1 MKITKRMLREMIEE
15 ESKILDEN
23 VVDQTM
29 DEITAAVG
37 KLLNYADHREVSEAL
52 IELANQI
59 MNEEG

>member
-1 MKITKRMLREMIEE
+1 MKLTKKLLHEMIEE

-37 KLLNYADHREVSEAL
+37 KLLNYADHREVSKAL
-52 IELANQI
+52 MELAHQI

>member
-1 MKITKRMLREMIEE
+1 MKLTKQMLREMIEE

-23 VVDQTM
+23 VLEQTM

-37 KLLNYADHREVSEAL
+37 ILLNHADHREVSKAL
-52 IELANQI
+52 IELADQI